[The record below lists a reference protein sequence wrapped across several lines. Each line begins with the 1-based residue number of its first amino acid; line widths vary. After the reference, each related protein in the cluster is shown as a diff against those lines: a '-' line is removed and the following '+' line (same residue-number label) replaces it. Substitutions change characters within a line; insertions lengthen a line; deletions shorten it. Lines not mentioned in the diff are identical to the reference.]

1 MNRLTDYFYA
11 TIPSV
16 CLAIPLA
23 QWVPDLMFLQGIEK
37 LGIIGI
43 LAAGILFFVM
53 ERRSFIDKSVRKLE
67 KLEKRISDLE
77 TNVTTGNDKVV
88 YLLGQ
93 QLDALK
99 EIKDGQK
106 ENFTRMWQLTL
117 ERIQPS
123 GVRFQDISVPES
135 SLQSDS

>member
-1 MNRLTDYFYA
+1 MNRITDYLYA
-11 TIPSV
+11 TVPSLCIAV
-16 CLAIPLA
+16 PMA
-23 QWVPDLMFLQGIEK
+23 QVLPDLMFLQGIEK

-117 ERIQPS
+117 ERLQPS
-123 GVRFQDISVPES
+123 GVRLQDISVPES
-135 SLQSDS
+135 SLQSDL